1 MAKKRFKKGEFARK
15 TVRYCIGILTIVLL
29 WAIVAK
35 TVALCFDRT
44 IDISDVLTYA
54 GAAFGGEL
62 LLLAF
67 KRVFADRKKVNKD
80 VEEIDEP

>member
-1 MAKKRFKKGEFARK
+1 MKKGEFARK
-15 TVRYCIGILTIVLL
+15 IVKYCIRILSIVLI
-29 WAIVAK
+29 WAVVVK
-35 TVALCFDRT
+35 TAALYFDRV

-67 KRVFADRKKVNKD
+67 KRVFADKKEVNNND
-80 VEEIDEP
+80 EEIDKP